1 MHQATSLFVTVENI
15 PDDGDVA
22 KPWDF
27 YNIATE
33 HNKLV
38 DADPDLPASW
48 QYDSI
53 MERIVNVSSPGYGPS
68 GPETTSYNGM
78 AGDQKKMHAL
88 VPQTTCIRGNV
99 LCCGGTPPTATLFGV
114 ASASCDCVPYIES
127 GRRCRALNVD
137 GSVCFYVE
145 TQQAEIEPNVVL
157 LAYDRLANGWNG
169 SPGPYGRGRTARST
183 PSLLCGLNLKGSL
196 GRRF

>member
-1 MHQATSLFVTVENI
+1 MVVLSSGRPGIGLWVI

-78 AGDQKKMHAL
+78 A
-88 VPQTTCIRGNV
+88 
-99 LCCGGTPPTATLFGV
+99 
-114 ASASCDCVPYIES
+114 
-127 GRRCRALNVD
+127 
-137 GSVCFYVE
+137 
-145 TQQAEIEPNVVL
+145 EIEPNVVL

-169 SPGPYGRGRTARST
+169 PPGPYGEVDTVFALRIEFARVPRT
-183 PSLLCGLNLKGSL
+183 
-196 GRRF
+196 